1 MNDIAGLIGHKMQ
14 SEILAERVMETL
26 QKAQLAD
33 QSEARDAKRYAT
45 RIEFAI
51 GRVNELRASVERT
64 QSAFAEGRLGMAL
77 TILEG
82 HVVFAATFIDTIA
95 RRQRGELA
103 KANRRVSGLSA
114 EANEVTT
121 PEPIRT
127 ERAA

>member
-64 QSAFAEGRLGMAL
+64 QSAFAEGRLDMAL

-103 KANRRVSGLSA
+103 NANRRISG
-114 EANEVTT
+114 EAIEATAI
-121 PEPIRT
+121 EPIRT
-127 ERAA
+127 VRAA

>member
-1 MNDIAGLIGHKMQ
+1 MNDIAGLIGRKMQ

-26 QKAQLAD
+26 QKAKLVD

-51 GRVNELRASVERT
+51 GRVNELRASVEQT
-64 QSAFAEGRLGMAL
+64 QSAFVEGRLGMAL

-103 KANRRVSGLSA
+103 KANRRIAGESVEVV
-114 EANEVTT
+114 EATT
-121 PEPIRT
+121 IEPIHT
-127 ERAA
+127 VRAA